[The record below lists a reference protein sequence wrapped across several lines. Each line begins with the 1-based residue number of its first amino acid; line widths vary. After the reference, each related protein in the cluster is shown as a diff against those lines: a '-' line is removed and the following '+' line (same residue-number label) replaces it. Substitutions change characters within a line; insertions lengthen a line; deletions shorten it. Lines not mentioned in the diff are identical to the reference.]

1 MEDFNDLA
9 IFAAVVEHGS
19 FSAAARALATQKSRV
34 SRRVAGLEQRL
45 GLRLLQRS
53 TRAVHV
59 TDVGAAFYSQCKRMT
74 NAARAALEVAE
85 QAHILPSG
93 RLRVSAPSGLAHV
106 FLMPLL
112 ARFLCAYPN
121 VKLEL
126 ELSNRRV
133 DVIGEG
139 FDVALRARSVMD
151 DSNLVV
157 RTFGDVEQ
165 ILVASPGFIRA
176 YGPFDSP
183 ASLSKKRGLGPKAT
197 NTHTPHW
204 KLFSA
209 NGKEIEI
216 DYMPALFSNDIHM
229 ILAAALGGAGM
240 AVLPANLCGDALRTG
255 QLVTLL
261 PKYKAAAHQ
270 IHAVFPSRRGLVPA
284 VKAFIDFLAAE
295 LPEIMRQTNA
305 ELDTLLNDAA

>member
-59 TDVGAAFYSQCKRMT
+59 TDIGAAFYSQCKRMT

-85 QAHILPSG
+85 QAHTLPSG
-93 RLRVSAPSGLAHV
+93 RLRVSAPSGLAYV
-106 FLMPLL
+106 FIMPLL

-126 ELSNRRV
+126 EMSNRRV

-157 RTFGDVEQ
+157 RTFGNVEQ
-165 ILVASPGFIRA
+165 ILVASPEFIRA

-197 NTHTPHW
+197 NTHMPHW
-204 KLFSA
+204 KLFSVC
-209 NGKEIEI
+209 GEEIEI
-216 DYMPALFSNDIHM
+216 DYIPALFSNDIHM
-229 ILAAALGGAGM
+229 ILAAALGGAGI
-240 AVLPANLCGDALRTG
+240 AV
-255 QLVTLL
+255 
-261 PKYKAAAHQ
+261 
-270 IHAVFPSRRGLVPA
+270 
-284 VKAFIDFLAAE
+284 
-295 LPEIMRQTNA
+295 
-305 ELDTLLNDAA
+305 